1 MGRRHVKEYRPDEA
15 LSLISADREGK
26 PLRCPSCGSDA
37 VSRLPARAR
46 QGAATPGRVQ
56 LTCGACTRLVAY
68 IDRAEVPSG
77 PH

>member
-26 PLRCPSCGSDA
+26 ALHCPSCGSDA
-37 VSRLPARAR
+37 VTRRPARNPVEGP
-46 QGAATPGRVQ
+46 QGRIQ

-68 IDRAEVPSG
+68 IDRAGQTVG
-77 PH
+77 MR

>member
-26 PLRCPSCGSDA
+26 SLRCPSCGSDA
-37 VSRLPARAR
+37 VSRLPARAPDEGP
-46 QGAATPGRVQ
+46 QGRIQ

-68 IDRAEVPSG
+68 IDRAVQTAG
-77 PH
+77 VR